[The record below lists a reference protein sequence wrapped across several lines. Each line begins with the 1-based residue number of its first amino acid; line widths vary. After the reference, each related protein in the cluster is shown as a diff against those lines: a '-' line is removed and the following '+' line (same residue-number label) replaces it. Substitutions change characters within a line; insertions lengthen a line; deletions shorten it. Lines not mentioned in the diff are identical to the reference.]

1 MHTNKVKPADKI
13 QAHRMMLRPFVKEAV
28 ALVILVLIWAF
39 FLRHAFTAS
48 RSFTMYMD
56 NEFFLGPV
64 LSSMSATFAH
74 GQWPIRMETLLGGIP
89 IYNFAQLSPFYPFY
103 LAMFP
108 IYNHPLEAA
117 LSMHWIVIGHL
128 LIFQLNTYIFLR
140 VLSAS
145 RLASIAGASL
155 VAFSANSLA
164 YAVWVNITA
173 PYAWLP
179 LFLAGLVGVLQRPN
193 SLKYSGMALLGIVL
207 LVLASPAQPLIHAI
221 FLSVV
226 FIVFYVLDGFFRH
239 RSFESFKLLR
249 TLSGIAVVAFL
260 LSSPVIIPV
269 ALSLKDTIRW
279 IGAFPPI
286 IGNERIPYAAFQ
298 VYQLS
303 VSDLGGI
310 FFQTKAGAVGN
321 QYVGVFP
328 IVLALIAIVSR
339 PRSWIVRSLAVISA
353 YALISAAGSNLG
365 LLALNYHIPLL
376 NKIREPS
383 RFLVLFQ
390 FGIAILSAI
399 GIDELRRRAPD
410 IKRWRG
416 LNIQMFIAVSAGAI
430 ALATAFLLHD
440 RISSRTSPVVTI
452 LVLSAL
458 IFMTCVVLRKYSGKK
473 PIIATLWAA
482 AAIASLA
489 SEVSWVPPAI
499 SSSQYLTSG
508 APALDRALARIAALD
523 PGRQYKVIFDGKIS
537 KQEAGMLASYRGIRV
552 LNFYFNPAPY
562 VQFQE
567 MYYQGQRPGNYFR
580 ILGARYL
587 ICLECSTEMT
597 QGFTYRESVAKYDI
611 YEDTSSFPDFFIGT
625 HVNGTYTDWSDFV
638 SKTAGPDL
646 SGGVLYLSTNVSSDT
661 LGFTSTSTKNCS
673 ASARVKTPN
682 ALSFWVDCAQPGVLV
697 INQFFEDAWRAS
709 IDSTATQVLK
719 VNVNQIGVRFPS
731 GEHLVELRY
740 RPRIFV
746 ISLIS
751 MLIGISIVFAV
762 LIIAFIRNTKA
773 NIHRRELGVRD

>member
-1 MHTNKVKPADKI
+1 MHTNKVKTADEV
-13 QAHRMMLRPFVKEAV
+13 QAHRTMPGTFIKETV

-39 FLRHAFTAS
+39 LLRHAFTTD

-89 IYNFAQLSPFYPFY
+89 LYNFAQLSPFYPFY

-108 IYNHPLEAA
+108 IYSHPLEAA

-155 VAFSANSLA
+155 AAFSANSLA

-193 SLKYSGMALLGIVL
+193 SLKYSSMTLLGIVL

-226 FIVFYVLDGFFRH
+226 FIVFYVLDASFRH

-249 TLSGIAVVAFL
+249 TLSGIAAVAFL

-269 ALSLKDTIRW
+269 ALGLKDTIRW

-303 VSDLGGI
+303 VSDLGGV

-328 IVLALIAIVSR
+328 IVLALIAMVSR
-339 PRSWIVRSLAVISA
+339 PRSWIVRSLAVISV
-353 YALISAAGSNLG
+353 YSLISAAGSNLG
-365 LLALNYHIPLL
+365 LLTLNYHIPLL

-390 FGIAILSAI
+390 FSIAILSAI
-399 GIDELRRRAPD
+399 GIDELRRRDSD
-410 IKRWRG
+410 IKRWSR
-416 LNIQMFIAVSAGAI
+416 LNIQMLMAAAAGTI
-430 ALATAFLLHD
+430 ALATALLLRD
-440 RISSRTSPVVTI
+440 RISSHTSPVVTI
-452 LVLSAL
+452 LVLFAL
-458 IFMTCVVLRKYSGKK
+458 IFITYVVSQKYGGKK

-482 AAIASLA
+482 TAIASLA
-489 SEVSWVPPAI
+489 AEVSWVPPAI
-499 SSSQYLTSG
+499 SASQYLTSG
-508 APALDRALARIAALD
+508 APALDQALTRITALD
-523 PGRQYKVIFDGKIS
+523 PGHEYKVIFDGKIP

-587 ICLECSTEMT
+587 ICLECSAEKT
-597 QGFTYRESVAKYDI
+597 QGFTYRENVAGYDI
-611 YEDTSSFPDFFIGT
+611 YEDMSSFPDFFIGT
-625 HVNGTYTDWSDFV
+625 RVNGTYTDWNDFV

-646 SGGVLYLSTNVSSDT
+646 SGGVLYLATNVSSDT
-661 LGFTSTSTKNCS
+661 FGITSTSTKNCS

-682 ALSFWVDCAQPGVLV
+682 ALSFWVNCAQPGVLV
-697 INQFFEDAWRAS
+697 INQFFEDAWQAS
-709 IDSTATQVLK
+709 IDSTDTQVLK
-719 VNVNQIGVRFPS
+719 VNENQIGIPFPS
-731 GEHLVELRY
+731 GAHLIELRY

-746 ISLIS
+746 VSLIL
-751 MLIGISIVFAV
+751 MLIGISIVFTV
-762 LIIAFIRNTKA
+762 LIVAFIRKMKA
-773 NIHRRELGVRD
+773 NIRRRELRS

>member
-1 MHTNKVKPADKI
+1 MHTNNVKTADEVLS
-13 QAHRMMLRPFVKEAV
+13 HRLMPVSLVKETVAV
-28 ALVILVLIWAF
+28 VILVLIWAF
-39 FLRHAFTAS
+39 FLRHAFTTGG
-48 RSFTMYMD
+48 SFTMYMD

-74 GQWPIRMETLLGGIP
+74 GQWPLRMDTLLGGIP
-89 IYNFAQLSPFYPFY
+89 LYNFAQLSPFYPFY
-103 LAMFP
+103 LAIFS

-117 LSMHWIVIGHL
+117 LSMHWVVIGHL

-193 SLKYSGMALLGIVL
+193 SLKYSSMTLLGIVL

-221 FLSVV
+221 FLSVI
-226 FIVFYVLDGFFRH
+226 FIAFYVVDTLFRH
-239 RSFESFKLLR
+239 RNFEFFKLLG

-269 ALSLKDTIRW
+269 ALGLKDTIRW

-303 VSDLGGI
+303 VPDLGGA

-328 IVLALIAIVSR
+328 IVLALIAMVSR
-339 PRSWIVRSLAVISA
+339 PRSWVVRSLVVISL
-353 YALISAAGSNLG
+353 YSLISAAGSNLG

-376 NKIREPS
+376 NKIREPT

-390 FGIAILSAI
+390 FGIAILAAI
-399 GIDELRRRAPD
+399 GIDELRKRGPD
-410 IKRWRG
+410 IKRWSR
-416 LNIQMFIAVSAGAI
+416 LNIQMLVAAAAGTIALTTAVLLRNRLSSHTSPAVTLLALFALIVITRAVSQ
-430 ALATAFLLHD
+430 
-440 RISSRTSPVVTI
+440 
-452 LVLSAL
+452 
-458 IFMTCVVLRKYSGKK
+458 KYTGKK
-473 PIIATLWAA
+473 PIIATLWAVI
-482 AAIASLA
+482 AIASLA
-489 SEVSWVPPAI
+489 VEVSWVPPAI
-499 SSSQYLTSG
+499 STSQYVTSG
-508 APALDRALARIAALD
+508 ASALDQALTRITALD
-523 PGRQYKVIFDGKIS
+523 PDHEYKVIFDGKIPA
-537 KQEAGMLASYRGIRV
+537 QEAGMLASYRGIKV

-567 MYYQGQRPGNYFR
+567 MYYQGQQPGNYFR

-587 ICLECSTEMT
+587 ICLQCSAEMT
-597 QGFTYRESVAKYDI
+597 RGFTFRENVAGYAI

-625 HVNGTYTDWSDFV
+625 RVNGSYTDWNDFV

-646 SGGVLYLSTNVSSDT
+646 SRGVLYLGTNVSGDT
-661 LGFTSTSTKNCS
+661 LGITSTSTATKNCS
-673 ASARVKTPN
+673 ASARTKTPN
-682 ALSFWVDCAQPGVLV
+682 VLSFWVNCAQPGVLV
-697 INQFFEDAWRAS
+697 INQFFDSAWRAS

-719 VNVNQIGVRFPS
+719 VNENQIGVPFSS
-731 GEHLVELRY
+731 GAHLVELRY
-740 RPRIFV
+740 RPRVFV
-746 ISLIS
+746 ISLILMS
-751 MLIGISIVFAV
+751 IGIFIVFTV
-762 LIIAFIRNTKA
+762 LIVAFIRKMRS
-773 NIHRRELGVRD
+773 NIK